1 MRMEAGAKTG
11 SGHSRP
17 ASSRALRRCLAVVV
31 KAALKVALAVCL
43 AGAAALASAQTTA
56 EQPTLV
62 IELGAHSAPV
72 RRIDVHTGRGVAV
85 TASDDRTARVWDLA
99 SGELRH
105 VLRPLTAGPE
115 VGRLYGAAIH
125 PTQAL
130 VAVAGT
136 SGSSTG
142 NSSTAHLIYL
152 FDLDSGAL
160 GRPIKTG

>member
-1 MRMEAGAKTG
+1 MTG

-17 ASSRALRRCLAVVV
+17 ASSRALRRCLAVAV
-31 KAALKVALAVCL
+31 KAVLKVALAVCL
-43 AGAAALASAQTTA
+43 AGAGALASAHTAA

-105 VLRPLTAGPE
+105 VLRPLAAGPE
-115 VGRLYGAAIH
+115 VGRLYGAAM
-125 PTQAL
+125 TQAL

-152 FDLDSGAL
+152 FNLDSGAL
-160 GRPIKTG
+160 RRTIRTG